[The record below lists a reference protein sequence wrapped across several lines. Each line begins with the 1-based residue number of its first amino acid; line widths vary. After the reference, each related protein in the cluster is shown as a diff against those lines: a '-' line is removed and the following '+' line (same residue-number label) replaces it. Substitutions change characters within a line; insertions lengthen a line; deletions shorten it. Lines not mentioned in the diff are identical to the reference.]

1 MSESID
7 LVAWLDAALSAPEL
21 VPDIRE
27 RQPEISPLEAY
38 RLQAGVMNARVARG
52 DRIVGY
58 KAALTSAAMQQQV
71 GIPEP
76 MLGTLLASKV
86 YDETMPVSLRE
97 KGFLRATLEP
107 EIAVVLASD
116 LQGPGL
122 TRADVFAAVGGYL
135 PAIELGDYRTD
146 EAVGRTLVGSV
157 VCNTFNGGILLGQPM
172 TPAGLDLRTEGMSMY
187 LNGEP
192 AGSGTGME
200 VLGDPL
206 NSVAFMANKLGE
218 IGQTLRAG
226 MLLMT
231 GSIVASIALHPGDHI
246 EVKFTRLGTVQ
257 VKITV

>member
-1 MSESID
+1 MSELAD
-7 LVAWLDAALSAPEL
+7 LVAWLDAALTAPEL

-27 RQPEISPLEAY
+27 RKPGITALDAY
-38 RLQAGVMNARVARG
+38 RLQAGVMGARVARG
-52 DRIVGY
+52 DRIIGY
-58 KAALTSAAMQQQV
+58 KAALTSVAMQEQV

-86 YDETMPVSLRE
+86 YDETVPVSLSE

-107 EIAVVLASD
+107 EIAVVMAGD

-122 TRADVFAAVGGYL
+122 TRADTIAAVGGYL

-146 EAVGRTLVGSV
+146 QAVGRTLVGSV

-206 NSVAFMANKLGE
+206 NSVTFMANKLGE
-218 IGQTLRAG
+218 MGQALREG

-231 GSIVASIALHPGDHI
+231 GSIVASIALNPGDRV

-257 VKITV
+257 VRITD